1 MHKIVKIIL
10 VVLGLIGAVLWF
22 QLPDQNVPVGQAVE
36 NGAMNFMFIIT
47 YILLGIAILASLLYS
62 LIGLF
67 SKPQSLKRTLV
78 VIVGFLIVVGVSY
91 VLADGADGTVEAMAT
106 KGINTSESTV
116 KKIGMGLNV
125 FFILTIIAVGAM
137 LWGGVKKMTS
147 R

>member
-22 QLPDQNVPVGQAVE
+22 QLPNKNVPVGQAID

-47 YILLGIAILASLLYS
+47 YILLGIAVIASLLYS
-62 LIGLF
+62 IIGLF

-78 VIVGFLIVVGVSY
+78 VVVGFLIVVAVAY

-106 KGINTSESTV
+106 KGINTTESTV

-147 R
+147 K

>member
-22 QLPDQNVPVGQAVE
+22 QLPNKNVPVGQAID

-47 YILLGIAILASLLYS
+47 YILLGIAIIASLLYS
-62 LIGLF
+62 IIGLF

-78 VIVGFLIVVGVSY
+78 VVVGFLIVVAVAY
-91 VLADGADGTVEAMAT
+91 VLADGADGTVEAMAS
-106 KGINTSESTV
+106 KGINTTESTV

-147 R
+147 K

>member
-22 QLPDQNVPVGQAVE
+22 QLPDQSVPVGQAVE

-106 KGINTSESTV
+106 KGINTTESTV

-137 LWGGVKKMTS
+137 LWGGFKKMTS